1 MLVEA
6 MEVISK
12 YTMRTSGTQ
21 QRKKIKEYSKKFA
34 KGIIIDGLDV
44 YIVEDEHA
52 DMAWNGEQMMRE
64 KKAKLTTAV
73 DLVMEL
79 DEFSMSLPTAN
90 ARLLHSSAT
99 AIE

>member
-21 QRKKIKEYSKKFA
+21 QKKNKGIQQKVRKR
-34 KGIIIDGLDV
+34 IIIDGLDV

-73 DLVMEL
+73 DSAMEL